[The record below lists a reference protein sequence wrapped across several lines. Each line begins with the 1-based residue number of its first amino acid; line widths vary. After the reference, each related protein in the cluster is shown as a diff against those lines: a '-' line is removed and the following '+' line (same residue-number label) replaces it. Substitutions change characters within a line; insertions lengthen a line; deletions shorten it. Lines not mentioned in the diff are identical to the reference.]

1 MTIYMIKLKR
11 IVGLIGEDNM
21 NKKYMIIIIVGFLL
35 LSVGYATVNSTT
47 LKIDGEAFAK
57 LYEGIFIS
65 KCNVIYDENDIN
77 DDNSTAI
84 IKNVD
89 RNILTSTITLP
100 NDNPNAFITY
110 EITVSN
116 NTDKSYMF
124 DEVQYL
130 LENEFYDNPNIA
142 FDIEQIEKY
151 DKLLSKSSVTF
162 NIKFY
167 YKDNIIPESNTLNS
181 DLNFSFKEY
190 YKITYENITNNNYP
204 TEIMHGDNSTIVFTN
219 DIPEGVFVSG
229 VESYSYENA
238 TLTITN
244 AIKDVVISNAVVF
257 RHDGEY
263 VFTGTNYID
272 TGVYLYN
279 EENINR
285 NFEVTFSIVDKAETQ
300 EEKATLFNS
309 LDEVNPDFPGILFR
323 VTQNL
328 LNYEVVGNNKINGYN
343 QVINLY
349 QFSDVTKVKLLRID
363 GITYYCLNDG
373 DCYELQEYTI
383 FNEFFEI
390 PATFG
395 ASLDSNGE
403 TWRFFVGTL
412 KDMKIKFLED
422 DYQLESSYSL
432 DYNLVAKQTFDGT
445 NYINTGV
452 NLFSEENINKD
463 FEILFTIASYEST
476 QGTYATI
483 MNSVNEASKD
493 YPGIIFRISTSSA
506 DVESKEDFTPV
517 KYQLVGNSTTRLNV
531 NTEDMTPKTIKLV
544 RKSNI
549 IYYSIN
555 YSELAQLQD
564 FTDFTST
571 FDVPVTF
578 GASLDAEQKPYR
590 YFKGSLSNMQVRIK
604 H

>member
-1 MTIYMIKLKR
+1 
-11 IVGLIGEDNM
+11 M

-89 RNILTSTITLP
+89 RNILTSTVTLP

-238 TLTITN
+238 TLTINN

-412 KDMKIKFLED
+412 KDMKIKFLDD

-476 QGTYATI
+476 QGTYSTI

-493 YPGIIFRISTSSA
+493 YPGIIFRIFTASA
-506 DVESKEDFTPV
+506 DVESKADFTPV

-531 NTEDMTPKTIKLV
+531 NSEDMTPKTIKLV